1 MTLAPRLMSVVILM
15 VSVAALAAQAV
26 VSYGLAG
33 GGSLLNLV
41 WIMAAYFTVW
51 INLVVAVT
59 FGWLLF
65 TARVGTAG
73 WHGGLLL
80 WIGTVGLI
88 YNTILRG
95 IWAPV
100 GLGWWADQG
109 LHTAVPVLCV
119 VWWVGIAPKS
129 PLGWGHPLRW
139 AVLPVVYCIY
149 ALIRGQMT
157 GLYAYP
163 FIDVGVLGAGR
174 TALNV
179 VGLTAGFI
187 FGGYLVVQASR
198 FLPDKSMQTD

>member
-1 MTLAPRLMSVVILM
+1 MTLASRLMSFVIFVVTL
-15 VSVAALAAQAV
+15 AALGGQTV
-26 VSYGLAG
+26 VSDRLAG
-33 GGSLLNLV
+33 GVSVTELV
-41 WIMAAYFTVW
+41 WIMAAYFTIW

-59 FGWLLF
+59 FGWILF
-65 TARVGTAG
+65 TGRVGTAG
-73 WHGGLLL
+73 WYGGLLL

-109 LHTAVPVLCV
+109 LHTAVPVLCAI
-119 VWWVGIAPKS
+119 WWLGFAPKA
-129 PLGWGHPLRW
+129 PLDWGHPWRW

-157 GLYAYP
+157 GAYAYP

-179 VGLTAGFI
+179 VVLTFGFVLAGYGIVGLARV
-187 FGGYLVVQASR
+187 LPAQANPS
-198 FLPDKSMQTD
+198 

>member
-1 MTLAPRLMSVVILM
+1 MTLASRLMSFVIFVVTL
-15 VSVAALAAQAV
+15 AALGAQTV
-26 VSYGLAG
+26 VSHRLAG
-33 GGSLLNLV
+33 GVSATELV
-41 WIMAAYFTVW
+41 WIMAAYFTIW
-51 INLVVAVT
+51 INLAVLVT
-59 FGWLLF
+59 FGWILV
-65 TARVGTAG
+65 AGRVGPAG

-109 LHTAVPVLCV
+109 LHTAVPVLCAI
-119 VWWVGIAPKS
+119 WWLGFAPKA
-129 PLGWGHPLRW
+129 PLGLGHPWRW

-157 GLYAYP
+157 GAYAYP
-163 FIDVGVLGAGR
+163 FIDVGALGAGR

-179 VGLTAGFI
+179 VMLTFGFVLAGYGIVGLARV
-187 FGGYLVVQASR
+187 LPAQANPS
-198 FLPDKSMQTD
+198 

>member
-1 MTLAPRLMSVVILM
+1 MTLASRLMSFVIFVATL
-15 VSVAALAAQAV
+15 AALGAQTV
-26 VSYGLAG
+26 VSDRLAG
-33 GGSLLNLV
+33 GVSVIELV
-41 WIMAAYFTVW
+41 WIMAAYFTIW

-59 FGWLLF
+59 FGWILF
-65 TARVGTAG
+65 TGRVGTAG
-73 WHGGLLL
+73 WYGGLLL

-109 LHTAVPVLCV
+109 LHTAVPVLCAI
-119 VWWVGIAPKS
+119 WWLGFAPKA
-129 PLGWGHPLRW
+129 PLDWGHPWRW

-157 GLYAYP
+157 GAYAYP

-179 VGLTAGFI
+179 VVLTFGFVLAGYGIVGLARV
-187 FGGYLVVQASR
+187 LPAQANPS
-198 FLPDKSMQTD
+198 